1 MSAEAS
7 SPSAKSAPPA
17 SAHPPRYIPGWGV
30 RIALALCL
38 IGVAIVRT
46 LPSIEGMPSPWN
58 DLALANLLTL
68 ILSFIA
74 GMTLLV
80 WFALFS
86 SHPGLLRWMAVAGVL
101 LAIGAFF
108 ALFRFVGVSGDM
120 FLTFEP
126 RWVAPADRAIGAL
139 APIAA
144 DADLATTT
152 DDDFPQFLGPE
163 RRNWVPG
170 PELARDWQATPPQEL
185 WRRAIGAGWS
195 AFSVV
200 NGNAVTME
208 QRGDEEWVAC
218 YRVDDGEPVWGHAI
232 TTRHENPL
240 GGIGPRSTPTIHAGR
255 VYALGATGVL
265 RCLDGNTGKLLWQ
278 DDLRARYGLDAV
290 TDEVLVQWGR
300 AASPLI
306 VDDLVVVPAGGPRES
321 AKSLIAFKAETGEVA
336 WEGGFDQ
343 ISYASPVLATLAGVR
358 QILIVNEKT
367 ASGHDPKTGELLWSH
382 DWPGNEAVPAAAAG
396 EDPRTR
402 LALLPGNSSQDATS
416 SQPVPLPGD
425 RLLLTKGYGGG
436 AALLQFAEGDGGA
449 VKIAESL
456 WRNPKALETK
466 FTNVSVIGEHIY
478 GLSNGYLEC
487 IELATGVKTWKKNRQ
502 QNYGHGQI
510 LGVGNL
516 LLVQAE
522 DGRVALVDSNPEKFV
537 ELATLAVLS
546 DKTWNSLCLA
556 GNKLLVRNS
565 REAVCLELP
574 TVGDKVERGP

>member
-80 WFALFS
+80 WFTLFS

-163 RRNWVPG
+163 RRNWVPD
-170 PELARDWQATPPQEL
+170 PELARDWQTSPPKEL
-185 WRRAIGAGWS
+185 WRRPIGAGWS
-195 AFSVV
+195 AFAVV
-200 NGNAVTME
+200 NGYAVTME

-232 TTRHENPL
+232 TARHENPL
-240 GGIGPRSTPTIHAGR
+240 GGIGPRGTPTIHAGR

-321 AKSLIAFKAETGEVA
+321 AKSLIAFQAETGEVA
-336 WEGGFDQ
+336 WEGGYDQ

-382 DWPGNEAVPAAAAG
+382 DWPGNEAIPAAAAG

-402 LALLPGNSSQDATS
+402 LASLPGNSSQDAAS

-449 VKIAESL
+449 VKIAETL

-466 FTNVSVIGEHIY
+466 FTNVAVIGDHVY

-487 IELATGVKTWKKNRQ
+487 VELATGEKTWRKTRQ
-502 QNYGHGQI
+502 QNYGHGQV

-522 DGRVALVDSNPEKFV
+522 DGRVALVDADPKKFV

-546 DKTWNSLCLA
+546 DKTWNNLCLA

-574 TVGDKVERGP
+574 TVGDQVERGP